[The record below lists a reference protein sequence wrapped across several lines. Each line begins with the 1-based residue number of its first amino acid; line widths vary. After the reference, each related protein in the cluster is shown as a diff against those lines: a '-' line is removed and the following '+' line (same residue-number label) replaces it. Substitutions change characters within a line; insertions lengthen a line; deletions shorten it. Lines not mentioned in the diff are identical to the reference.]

1 MDVTQA
7 QIDLNG
13 ITDCLVHKCNDDY
26 ARTDI

>member
-1 MDVTQA
+1 MDVAQA

-13 ITDCLVHKCNDDY
+13 ITDCSDHNCNDGC